1 MAAEDNDTVIDL
13 NVTLARGWLA
23 LNIIE
28 ALESIPGEDRYFH
41 TSRYKLARIVY
52 WLSTFY
58 PALERG
64 EYTGDGINALLV
76 AMRAHHCKDKTEGSC
91 VAAARALKEIA
102 PIFDKRR
109 PQVVAI
115 WFSEYIPTAKKFEE
129 LKQRQMKY
137 DYYRLKY
144 WRFFIALLQE
154 NAEYGRLKEVETWVL
169 ACKEDHDVIDIM
181 LSIVLKA
188 RGQVLRVRL
197 LEVLNRTEGVGM
209 DPESIQL
216 DRSSHLVGT
225 VLPGN
230 FSRNWPRLILTTRT
244 C

>member
-1 MAAEDNDTVIDL
+1 
-13 NVTLARGWLA
+13 
-23 LNIIE
+23 
-28 ALESIPGEDRYFH
+28 
-41 TSRYKLARIVY
+41 
-52 WLSTFY
+52 
-58 PALERG
+58 
-64 EYTGDGINALLV
+64 
-76 AMRAHHCKDKTEGSC
+76 MRAHHCKDKTEGSC

-154 NAEYGRLKEVETWVL
+154 IAEYGRLREVETWVL